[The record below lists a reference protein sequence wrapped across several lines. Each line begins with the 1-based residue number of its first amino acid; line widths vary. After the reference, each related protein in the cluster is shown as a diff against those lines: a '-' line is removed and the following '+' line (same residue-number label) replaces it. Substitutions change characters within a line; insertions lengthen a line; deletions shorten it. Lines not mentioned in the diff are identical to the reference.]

1 MAASPIF
8 DDGVVNVVRIFLDLL
23 EDFQDFLCG
32 AHGIVFDFAEIAF
45 RLTDDGGMGKDVFM
59 RGLGRRDDIDVFVAQ
74 DVLHVH
80 PEDGP
85 LLDFHVALDAGF
97 QHDFIAGRQE

>member
-1 MAASPIF
+1 MLSEFFSICL
-8 DDGVVNVVRIFLDLL
+8 RIFRISSVAPTAL
-23 EDFQDFLCG
+23 
-32 AHGIVFDFAEIAF
+32 
-45 RLTDDGGMGKDVFM
+45 

-85 LLDFHVALDAGF
+85 LLDFHVALDVGF
-97 QHDFIAGRQE
+97 QHDFIAGRQEFRGFGDFPHRDAAQADL